1 MFGVVLERRF
11 AAMFATKVT
20 DNDAYALLA
29 LRSAPSSPAAR
40 RSVSWSPAGEEHG
53 VALARL
59 EGRDFEFTMRKRRA
73 TIGRSSSK
81 GDVDIDMGRSS
92 FVSRNHLEIYCVEAA
107 PSSGPAV
114 LAADSL
120 RFFLVCNGKNGIFV
134 DGFFQ
139 RKGAEP
145 LELPRTCVLF
155 FKLISS
161 DNA

>member
-1 MFGVVLERRF
+1 
-11 AAMFATKVT
+11 MFAPKVS
-20 DNDAYALLA
+20 DKDAYALLA

-92 FVSRNHLEIYCVEAA
+92 FVSRNHLEIFCVDAA
-107 PSSGPAV
+107 SAAGSAAAV
-114 LAADSL
+114 SQADSL
-120 RFFLVCNGKNGIFV
+120 RFFIVCNGKNGIFV

-145 LELPRTCVLF
+145 LELPRTCVIF
-155 FKLISS
+155 I
-161 DNA
+161 DI